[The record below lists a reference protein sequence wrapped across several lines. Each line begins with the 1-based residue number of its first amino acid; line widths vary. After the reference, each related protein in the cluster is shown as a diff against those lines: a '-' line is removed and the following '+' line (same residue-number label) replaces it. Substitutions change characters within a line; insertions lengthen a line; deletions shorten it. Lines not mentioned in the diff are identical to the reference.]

1 MCDKFKP
8 TILEGQLCYSL
19 EIERLEEKPTKSGK
33 TNGLLLLVD
42 TNNNQENSLVPIK
55 GGHNAE
61 DTKAADQFKVFIHT
75 FGQYTTFGSGS
86 FEMSVLKK
94 LTGTESFEQLPDN
107 KKKCQVHKR
116 EECQTAKYLD
126 QVQAECRCVPW
137 SLNSNSPVQVKA
149 GSFRYAAKQKKR
161 YYLGIFPNMGGGS
174 SQFPKLL

>member
-1 MCDKFKP
+1 MQFRDKTACVWGLRYQWDPLLLRNPVPRFLHFMP
-8 TILEGQLCYSL
+8 PCSL
-19 EIERLEEKPTKSGK
+19 EIERLEDKPTKSGK

-42 TNNNQENSLVPIK
+42 TNTNQENSLVPKK
-55 GGHNAE
+55 GGQNAE

-116 EECQTAKYLD
+116 VECQTAKYLD

-149 GSFRYAAKQKKR
+149 GSS
-161 YYLGIFPNMGGGS
+161 IFD
-174 SQFPKLL
+174 